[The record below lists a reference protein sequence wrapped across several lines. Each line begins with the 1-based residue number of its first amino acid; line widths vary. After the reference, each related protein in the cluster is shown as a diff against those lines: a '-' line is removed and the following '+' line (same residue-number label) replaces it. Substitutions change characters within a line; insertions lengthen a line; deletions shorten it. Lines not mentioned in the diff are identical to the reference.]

1 MDDSMFMSLSSESVK
16 IWSASTGRCVRTLPS
31 GYGLCG
37 FFLAGNEHVLIGTK
51 DPATPKPRAENDVE
65 RVQSVGCVYGCAN

>member
-1 MDDSMFMSLSSESVK
+1 MDDRMTGSPRRESLSKLVS
-16 IWSASTGRCVRTLPS
+16 RS